1 MLLDNTKNGFILK
14 SNFELKKAYILF
26 KVISSRTLTNLGK
39 NLLELSLKLKLPV
52 LFIVR
57 ATVFRQ
63 FCSGENLQES
73 YETVKKLNKKNV
85 KSYLH
90 YSVEGL
96 ENEKTYDNS
105 LNEVV
110 KSIEFAASKD
120 ILDYTVFK
128 PTAVASS
135 VILNKVSEEKELSS
149 FEKGLYIRI
158 VDRFDI
164 ICKTAFENQIKI
176 LVDAEESWLQDAI
189 DDIVLKMMIKYN
201 TDNTIVYN
209 TSQMYRH
216 DRLKYLKELK
226 KKSIENN
233 FQIGIKLVRGAY
245 IEKENRRA
253 KKYNYKS
260 PICESKHATDT
271 NFNEGANFILSNLD
285 NFSLFCGSHNEKSIY
300 NILDIMRESKME
312 NNNPKIWFGQLY
324 GMSDNISFNL
334 AEEGYNVIKYL
345 PFGPIKEVIP
355 YLIRRAEENTS
366 VKGQT
371 SRELAVSYTHL
382 TLPTKR
388 IV

>member
-57 ATVFRQ
+57 STVFRQ
-63 FCSGENLQES
+63 FCSGENLHES

-105 LNEVV
+105 LNEVI
-110 KSIEFAASKD
+110 KLIEFAASKD

-128 PTAVASS
+128 PTAIASS
-135 VILNKVSEEKELSS
+135 VILNKVTEEKELSS

-201 TDNTIVYN
+201 TDSTIVYN

-233 FQIGIKLVRGAY
+233 FQIGVKLVRGAY

-260 PICESKHATDT
+260 PICESKHATDI

-300 NILDIMRESKME
+300 NILDIMKESKMQK
-312 NNNPKIWFGQLY
+312 NNPKIWFGQLY

-371 SRELAVSYTHL
+371 SRELEL
-382 TLPTKR
+382 IKKELKR
-388 IV
+388 RKSN

>member
-135 VILNKVSEEKELSS
+135 VILNKVTEEKELSS

-300 NILDIMRESKME
+300 NILDIMRESKMQ

-371 SRELAVSYTHL
+371 SRELEL
-382 TLPTKR
+382 IKKELKR
-388 IV
+388 RKSN

>member
-135 VILNKVSEEKELSS
+135 VILNKVTEEKELSS

-226 KKSIENN
+226 KKSIENK

-253 KKYNYKS
+253 KKYSYKS

-271 NFNEGANFILSNLD
+271 NFNEGANFILSNLE

-300 NILDIMRESKME
+300 NILDIMRESKMQ

-371 SRELAVSYTHL
+371 SRELEL
-382 TLPTKR
+382 IKKELKR
-388 IV
+388 RKSN

>member
-371 SRELAVSYTHL
+371 SRELEL
-382 TLPTKR
+382 IKKELKR
-388 IV
+388 RKSN

>member
-57 ATVFRQ
+57 STVFRQ
-63 FCSGENLQES
+63 FCSGENLNES

-105 LNEVV
+105 LNEVI

-135 VILNKVSEEKELSS
+135 VILNKVTEEKELSS

-164 ICKTAFENQIKI
+164 ICKTAFKNQIKI

-201 TDNTIVYN
+201 TDNAIVYN

-226 KKSIENN
+226 KKSIEYN

-253 KKYNYKS
+253 KKYSYKS

-300 NILDIMRESKME
+300 NILDIMRESKMQ

-371 SRELAVSYTHL
+371 SRELEL
-382 TLPTKR
+382 IKKELKR
-388 IV
+388 RKSN

>member
-120 ILDYTVFK
+120 ILNYTVFK

-135 VILNKVSEEKELSS
+135 VILNKVTEEKELSS

-201 TDNTIVYN
+201 TDSTIVYN

-216 DRLKYLKELK
+216 DRLKYLRELK

-245 IEKENRRA
+245 IEKENKRA

-300 NILDIMRESKME
+300 NILDIMRESKMQ

-371 SRELAVSYTHL
+371 SRELEL
-382 TLPTKR
+382 IKKELKR
-388 IV
+388 RKSN

>member
-14 SNFELKKAYILF
+14 SNFELKKAYFLF
-26 KVISSRTLTNLGK
+26 KVISSRTLTKFGK
-39 NLLELSLKLKLPV
+39 NILELSLKLKLPV

-73 YETVKKLNKKNV
+73 FKTVKKLNDKNV

-96 ENEKTYDNS
+96 ENEKTYDDS
-105 LNEVV
+105 LKEVIR
-110 KSIEFAASKD
+110 SIEFAASKN
-120 ILDYTVFK
+120 ILDFTVFK
-128 PTAVASS
+128 PTAIASS
-135 VILNKVSEEKELSS
+135 DILNKVTEEKELSD
-149 FEKGLYIRI
+149 FEKGLYDRI

-176 LVDAEESWLQDAI
+176 LVDAEESWFQGAI
-189 DDIVLKMMIKYN
+189 DDIVLNMMIKYN
-201 TDNTIVYN
+201 KQSTIVFN

-216 DRLKYLKELK
+216 DRLKYLNELK
-226 KKSIENN
+226 KLSIENS
-233 FQIGIKLVRGAY
+233 FHVGVKLVRGAY
-245 IEKENRRA
+245 IEKENKRA
-253 KKYNYKS
+253 KKHNYKS
-260 PICESKHATDT
+260 PICESKDATDV
-271 NFNEGANFILSNLD
+271 NFNEGAKFILSNLD

-300 NILDIMRESKME
+300 DILDIMKKGKMQK
-312 NNNPKIWFGQLY
+312 NNPKIWFGQLY

-371 SRELAVSYTHL
+371 SRELQL
-382 TLPTKR
+382 IKR
-388 IV
+388 ELKRRRSN

>member
-52 LFIVR
+52 LFVVR

-135 VILNKVSEEKELSS
+135 VILNKVTEEKELSS

-189 DDIVLKMMIKYN
+189 DNIVLKMMIKYN

-260 PICESKHATDT
+260 PICESKHATDI

-285 NFSLFCGSHNEKSIY
+285 NFSLFCGSHNENSIY
-300 NILDIMRESKME
+300 NILDIMRESKMQ

-371 SRELAVSYTHL
+371 SRELEL
-382 TLPTKR
+382 IKKELKR
-388 IV
+388 RKSN

>member
-57 ATVFRQ
+57 STVFRQ
-63 FCSGENLQES
+63 FCSGENLHES

-105 LNEVV
+105 LNEVI
-110 KSIEFAASKD
+110 KLIEFAASKD

-128 PTAVASS
+128 PTAIASS
-135 VILNKVSEEKELSS
+135 VILNKVTEEKELSS

-201 TDNTIVYN
+201 TNSTIVYN

-233 FQIGIKLVRGAY
+233 FQIGVKLVRGAY

-260 PICESKHATDT
+260 PICESKHATDI

-300 NILDIMRESKME
+300 NILDIMKESKMQK
-312 NNNPKIWFGQLY
+312 NNPKIWFGQLY

-334 AEEGYNVIKYL
+334 AEQGYNVIKYL

-371 SRELAVSYTHL
+371 SRELEL
-382 TLPTKR
+382 IKKELKR
-388 IV
+388 RKSN

>member
-14 SNFELKKAYILF
+14 SNFELIKAYFLF
-26 KVISSRTLTNLGK
+26 KIISSRTLTNFGK
-39 NLLELSLKLKLPV
+39 NLLKLCLKLRLPV
-52 LFIVR
+52 LFIVK

-73 YETVKKLNKKNV
+73 FKTVKKLNDRKV

-90 YSVEGL
+90 YSVEGQ

-105 LNEVV
+105 LKEVI

-120 ILDYTVFK
+120 ILDFTVFK
-128 PTAVASS
+128 PTAIASS
-135 VILNKVSEEKELSS
+135 EILNKVNEEKELSD
-149 FEKGLYIRI
+149 FEKGLHDRI
-158 VDRFDI
+158 LDRFDI
-164 ICKTAFENQIKI
+164 ICKTAYENQIKV

-201 TDNTIVYN
+201 THSTIVYN

-216 DRLKYLKELK
+216 DRLKYLNELK
-226 KKSIENN
+226 KLSIENG
-233 FQIGIKLVRGAY
+233 FYVGIKLVRGAY
-245 IEKENRRA
+245 IEKENKRA
-253 KKYNYKS
+253 IKRNYKS
-260 PICESKHATDT
+260 PICESKNVTDI
-271 NFNEGANFILSNLD
+271 NFNEGARFILSNLD
-285 NFSLFCGSHNEKSIY
+285 IFSLFCGSHNEKSIY
-300 NILDIMRESKME
+300 DILEIMKDEGIKKNDS
-312 NNNPKIWFGQLY
+312 KIWFGQLY

-345 PFGPIKEVIP
+345 PFGPVKEVIP

-371 SRELAVSYTHL
+371 SRELEL
-382 TLPTKR
+382 IKKELKR
-388 IV
+388 RKSN

>member
-135 VILNKVSEEKELSS
+135 VILNKVTEEKELSS

-201 TDNTIVYN
+201 TDSTIVYN

-216 DRLKYLKELK
+216 DRLKYLRELK
-226 KKSIENN
+226 KISIENN

-245 IEKENRRA
+245 IEKENKRA

-300 NILDIMRESKME
+300 NILDIMKESKMQK
-312 NNNPKIWFGQLY
+312 NNPKIWFGQLY

-345 PFGPIKEVIP
+345 PFLPIKEVIP

-371 SRELAVSYTHL
+371 SRELEL
-382 TLPTKR
+382 IKKELKR
-388 IV
+388 RKSN

>member
-120 ILDYTVFK
+120 ILNYTVFK

-135 VILNKVSEEKELSS
+135 VILNKVTEEKELSS

-201 TDNTIVYN
+201 TDSTIVYN

-226 KKSIENN
+226 KKSIENK

-253 KKYNYKS
+253 KKYSYKS

-271 NFNEGANFILSNLD
+271 NFNEGANFILSNLE

-300 NILDIMRESKME
+300 NILDIMKESKMQK
-312 NNNPKIWFGQLY
+312 NNPKIWFGQLY

-371 SRELAVSYTHL
+371 SRELEL
-382 TLPTKR
+382 IKKELKR
-388 IV
+388 RKSN

>member
-14 SNFELKKAYILF
+14 SNFELIKAYFLF
-26 KVISSRTLTNLGK
+26 KIISSRTLTNFGK
-39 NLLELSLKLKLPV
+39 NLLKLCLKLRLPV
-52 LFIVR
+52 LFIVK

-73 YETVKKLNKKNV
+73 FKTVKKLNDRKV

-90 YSVEGL
+90 YSVESQ

-105 LNEVV
+105 LKEVI

-120 ILDYTVFK
+120 ILDFTVFK
-128 PTAVASS
+128 PTAIASS
-135 VILNKVSEEKELSS
+135 EILNKVNEEKELSD
-149 FEKGLYIRI
+149 FEKGLHDRI
-158 VDRFDI
+158 LDRFDI
-164 ICKTAFENQIKI
+164 ICKTAYENQIKV
-176 LVDAEESWLQDAI
+176 LVDAEESWLQGAI

-201 TDNTIVYN
+201 THSTIVYN

-216 DRLKYLKELK
+216 DRLKYLNELK
-226 KKSIENN
+226 KLSIENG
-233 FQIGIKLVRGAY
+233 FYVGIKLVRGAY
-245 IEKENRRA
+245 IEKENKRA
-253 KKYNYKS
+253 IKRNYKS
-260 PICESKHATDT
+260 PICESKNVTDI
-271 NFNEGANFILSNLD
+271 NFNEGARFILSNLD

-300 NILDIMRESKME
+300 DILEIMKDEGIKKNDS
-312 NNNPKIWFGQLY
+312 KIWFGQLY

-345 PFGPIKEVIP
+345 PFGPVKEVIP

-371 SRELAVSYTHL
+371 SRELEL
-382 TLPTKR
+382 IKMELKR
-388 IV
+388 RRSN

>member
-285 NFSLFCGSHNEKSIY
+285 NFSLLCGSHNEKSIY
-300 NILDIMRESKME
+300 NILDIMKEGKMQK
-312 NNNPKIWFGQLY
+312 NNPKIWFGQLY

-371 SRELAVSYTHL
+371 SRELQL
-382 TLPTKR
+382 IKR
-388 IV
+388 ELKRRRSN

>member
-14 SNFELKKAYILF
+14 SNFELKKAYFLF
-26 KVISSRTLTNLGK
+26 KVISSRTLTNIGK
-39 NLLELSLKLKLPV
+39 NILELSLKLKLPV
-52 LFIVR
+52 LFIVK

-73 YETVKKLNKKNV
+73 FKTVKKLNDKNV

-105 LNEVV
+105 LKEVIR
-110 KSIEFAASKD
+110 SIEFAASKD
-120 ILDYTVFK
+120 ILDFSVFK
-128 PTAVASS
+128 PTAIASS
-135 VILNKVSEEKELSS
+135 DILNKVTEEKELSD
-149 FEKGLYIRI
+149 FEKGLYDRI

-164 ICKTAFENQIKI
+164 ICKTAFENQIKV
-176 LVDAEESWLQDAI
+176 LVDAEESWFQGAI
-189 DDIVLKMMIKYN
+189 DNIVLSMMTKYN
-201 TDNTIVYN
+201 KHNTIVFN

-216 DRLKYLKELK
+216 DRLNYLYQLK
-226 KKSIENN
+226 KLSIENS
-233 FQIGIKLVRGAY
+233 FHIGIKLVRGAY
-245 IEKENRRA
+245 IEKENKRA
-253 KKYNYKS
+253 KKHNYKS
-260 PICESKHATDT
+260 PICESKDATDV
-271 NFNEGANFILSNLD
+271 NFNEGTKFILSNLD

-300 NILDIMRESKME
+300 YILDIMKEEKIQK
-312 NNNPKIWFGQLY
+312 NNPKIWFGQLY

-345 PFGPIKEVIP
+345 PFGPIKHVIP

-371 SRELAVSYTHL
+371 SRELQL
-382 TLPTKR
+382 IMKELKR
-388 IV
+388 RRSN

>member
-14 SNFELKKAYILF
+14 SNFELIKAYFLF
-26 KVISSRTLTNLGK
+26 KIISSRTLTNFGK
-39 NLLELSLKLKLPV
+39 NLLKLCLKLRLPI
-52 LFIVR
+52 LFIVK

-73 YETVKKLNKKNV
+73 FKTVKKLNDRKV

-90 YSVEGL
+90 YSVESQ

-105 LNEVV
+105 LKEVI

-120 ILDYTVFK
+120 ILDFTVFK
-128 PTAVASS
+128 PTAIASS
-135 VILNKVSEEKELSS
+135 EILNKVNEKKELSD
-149 FEKGLYIRI
+149 FEKGLHDRI
-158 VDRFDI
+158 LDRFDI
-164 ICKTAFENQIKI
+164 ICRTAFENQIKV
-176 LVDAEESWLQDAI
+176 LVDAEESWLQGAI

-201 TDNTIVYN
+201 THSTIVYN

-216 DRLKYLKELK
+216 DRLKYLNELK
-226 KKSIENN
+226 KLSIENG
-233 FQIGIKLVRGAY
+233 FYVGIKLVRGAY
-245 IEKENRRA
+245 IEKENKRA
-253 KKYNYKS
+253 IKRNYKS
-260 PICESKHATDT
+260 PICESKNVTDI
-271 NFNEGANFILSNLD
+271 NFNEGARFILSNLN

-300 NILDIMRESKME
+300 DILEIMKDEGIKKNDS
-312 NNNPKIWFGQLY
+312 KIWFGQLY

-345 PFGPIKEVIP
+345 PFGPVKEVIP

-371 SRELAVSYTHL
+371 SRELEL
-382 TLPTKR
+382 IKKELKR
-388 IV
+388 RRSN

>member
-135 VILNKVSEEKELSS
+135 TILNKVSEEKELSS

-226 KKSIENN
+226 KKSIENK

-253 KKYNYKS
+253 KKYSYKS

-271 NFNEGANFILSNLD
+271 NFNEGANFILSNLE

-300 NILDIMRESKME
+300 NILDIMRESKMQ

-371 SRELAVSYTHL
+371 SRELEL
-382 TLPTKR
+382 IKKELKR
-388 IV
+388 RKSN

>member
-14 SNFELKKAYILF
+14 SNFELIKAYFLF
-26 KVISSRTLTNLGK
+26 KIISSRTLTNFGK
-39 NLLELSLKLKLPV
+39 NLLKLCLKLRLPI
-52 LFIVR
+52 LFIVK

-73 YETVKKLNKKNV
+73 FKTVKKLNDRKV

-90 YSVEGL
+90 YSVESQ

-105 LNEVV
+105 LKEVI

-120 ILDYTVFK
+120 ILDFTVFK
-128 PTAVASS
+128 PTAIASS
-135 VILNKVSEEKELSS
+135 EILNKVNEEKELSD
-149 FEKGLYIRI
+149 FEKGLHDRI
-158 VDRFDI
+158 LDRFDI
-164 ICKTAFENQIKI
+164 ICKTAYENQIKV
-176 LVDAEESWLQDAI
+176 LVDAEESWLQGAI

-201 TDNTIVYN
+201 THSTIVYN

-216 DRLKYLKELK
+216 DRLKYLNELK
-226 KKSIENN
+226 KLSIENG
-233 FQIGIKLVRGAY
+233 FYVGIKLVRGAY
-245 IEKENRRA
+245 IEKENKRA
-253 KKYNYKS
+253 IKRNYKS
-260 PICESKHATDT
+260 PICESKNVTDI
-271 NFNEGANFILSNLD
+271 NFNEGARFILSNLD

-300 NILDIMRESKME
+300 DILEIMKDEGIKKNDS
-312 NNNPKIWFGQLY
+312 KIWFGQLY

-345 PFGPIKEVIP
+345 PFGPVKEVIP

-371 SRELAVSYTHL
+371 SRELEL
-382 TLPTKR
+382 IKKELKR
-388 IV
+388 RKSN

>member
-135 VILNKVSEEKELSS
+135 VILNKVTEEKELSS

-271 NFNEGANFILSNLD
+271 NFNEGANFILSNLE

-300 NILDIMRESKME
+300 NILDIMRESKMQ

-371 SRELAVSYTHL
+371 SRELEL
-382 TLPTKR
+382 IKKELKR
-388 IV
+388 RKSN

>member
-14 SNFELKKAYILF
+14 SNFELIKAYFLF
-26 KVISSRTLTNLGK
+26 KIISSRTLTNFGK
-39 NLLELSLKLKLPV
+39 NLLKLCLKLRLPI
-52 LFIVR
+52 LFIVK

-73 YETVKKLNKKNV
+73 FKTVKKLNDRKV

-90 YSVEGL
+90 YSVESQ

-105 LNEVV
+105 LKEVI

-120 ILDYTVFK
+120 ILDFTVFK
-128 PTAVASS
+128 PTAIASS
-135 VILNKVSEEKELSS
+135 EILNKVNEKKELSD
-149 FEKGLYIRI
+149 FEKGLHDRI
-158 VDRFDI
+158 LDRFDI
-164 ICKTAFENQIKI
+164 ICKTAYENQIKV
-176 LVDAEESWLQDAI
+176 LVDAEESWLQGAI

-201 TDNTIVYN
+201 THSTIVYN

-216 DRLKYLKELK
+216 DRLKYLNELK
-226 KKSIENN
+226 KLSIENG
-233 FQIGIKLVRGAY
+233 FYVGIKLVRGAY
-245 IEKENRRA
+245 IEKENKRA
-253 KKYNYKS
+253 IKRNYKS
-260 PICESKHATDT
+260 PICESKNVTDI
-271 NFNEGANFILSNLD
+271 NFNEGARFILSNLD

-300 NILDIMRESKME
+300 DILEIMKDEGIKKNDS
-312 NNNPKIWFGQLY
+312 KIWFGQLY

-345 PFGPIKEVIP
+345 PFGPVKEVIP

-371 SRELAVSYTHL
+371 SRELEL
-382 TLPTKR
+382 IKKELKR
-388 IV
+388 RRSN

>member
-135 VILNKVSEEKELSS
+135 VILNKVTEEKELSS

-201 TDNTIVYN
+201 TDSTIVYN

-300 NILDIMRESKME
+300 NILDIMRESKMQ

-371 SRELAVSYTHL
+371 SRELEL
-382 TLPTKR
+382 IKKELKR
-388 IV
+388 RKSN

>member
-14 SNFELKKAYILF
+14 SNFELIKAYFLF
-26 KVISSRTLTNLGK
+26 KIISSRTLTNFGK
-39 NLLELSLKLKLPV
+39 NLLKLCLKLRLPI
-52 LFIVR
+52 LFIVK

-73 YETVKKLNKKNV
+73 FKTVKKLNDRKV

-90 YSVEGL
+90 YSVESQ

-105 LNEVV
+105 LKEVI

-120 ILDYTVFK
+120 ILDFTVFK
-128 PTAVASS
+128 PTAIASS
-135 VILNKVSEEKELSS
+135 EILNKVNEKKELSD
-149 FEKGLYIRI
+149 FEKGLHDRI
-158 VDRFDI
+158 LDRFDI
-164 ICKTAFENQIKI
+164 ICRTAFENQIKV
-176 LVDAEESWLQDAI
+176 LVDAEESWLQGAI

-201 TDNTIVYN
+201 THSTIVYN

-216 DRLKYLKELK
+216 DRLKYLNELK
-226 KKSIENN
+226 KLSIENG
-233 FQIGIKLVRGAY
+233 FYVGIKLVRGAY
-245 IEKENRRA
+245 IEKENKRA
-253 KKYNYKS
+253 IKRNYKS
-260 PICESKHATDT
+260 PICESKNVTDI
-271 NFNEGANFILSNLD
+271 NFNEGARFILSNLD

-300 NILDIMRESKME
+300 DILEIMKDEGIKKNDS
-312 NNNPKIWFGQLY
+312 KIWFGQLY

-345 PFGPIKEVIP
+345 PFGPVKEVIP

-371 SRELAVSYTHL
+371 SRELEL
-382 TLPTKR
+382 IKKELKR
-388 IV
+388 RRSN